1 MVEPLEN
8 SCMKADSAQDSAKI
22 VIEDDLIRPYSI
34 AVNPHGGYIIVKE
47 VLHKDGTVRYI
58 NDSYPSTL
66 SGALTRIA
74 KEKTHDSLEGKVS
87 LETYVKTYEK
97 VVSQITNLI
106 QA

>member
-8 SCMKADSAQDSAKI
+8 SLMRSDSIQESAKT
-22 VIEDDLIRPYSI
+22 VIEDDLLKPYTV
-34 AVNPHGGYIIVKE
+34 AVNPHGGFIIVKE
-47 VLHKDGTVRYI
+47 VLHKDGTLRYI

-74 KEKTHDSLEGKVS
+74 KEKTHDSLEGRVS

-97 VVSQITNLI
+97 ITGEIAKLI
-106 QA
+106 KA